1 MIIFVTDIVLNRDV
15 NILNCFLAG
24 SDKQLRGKEFKE

>member
-15 NILNCFLAG
+15 NILNCFWRG
-24 SDKQLRGKEFKE
+24 VIRQLRGKEFKE